1 VPATPAI
8 VRDAPVNFLSDTN
21 LRAVLTVLL
30 ARAGGSVEITNEEL
44 YDAMIPS
51 DGIADGFVVA
61 ETTRGVK
68 VSIQPS
74 RREQAGSN

>member
-21 LRAVLTVLL
+21 LRAVLNVLV

-44 YDAMIPS
+44 YDAMMPA
-51 DGIADGFVVA
+51 DGVGDGFVVA
-61 ETTRGVK
+61 ETTRGVT